1 MNNHGNWTTVHNDA
15 NAAGDAADITD
26 VGVAGASSAQVEGRA
41 GGHQADTQGNL
52 LQLRRGQ

>member
-1 MNNHGNWTTVHNDA
+1 MTMIMQLA
-15 NAAGDAADITD
+15 MLLILLD
-26 VGVAGASSAQVEGRA
+26 VGVAGATSTQVEGRA